1 MAEAFFRIFDEDNSG
16 ALNFYEFMMVKNAS
30 DMKTSEEKLNWIF
43 TAFDQDGGGTIDVE
57 EVYGIVVGLFK
68 MLGKEGEDSE
78 IEELMCVND
87 IILALDID
95 EDGSI
100 TKDEFVQ
107 NAMKIDFIVDLVK
120 EKD

>member
-1 MAEAFFRIFDEDNSG
+1 MADAFFRVFDEDNSG
-16 ALNFYEFMMVKNAS
+16 ALNFYEFMMAKNAS